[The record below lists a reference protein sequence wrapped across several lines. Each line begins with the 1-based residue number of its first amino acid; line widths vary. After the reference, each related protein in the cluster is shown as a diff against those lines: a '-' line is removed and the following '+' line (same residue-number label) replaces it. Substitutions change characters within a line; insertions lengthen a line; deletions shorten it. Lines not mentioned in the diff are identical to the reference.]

1 MGLFSFIK
9 EAGEK
14 LFGGKD
20 AEAATLNNPAATEEL
35 NAKAAK
41 AIETYI
47 ASQNLGASNVQ
58 VAFDGAQG
66 KVTVKGTAPTQSAKE
81 KITLCCGNV
90 ANVTSVDNQ
99 MDVTNPEPEA
109 QYHDVVRG
117 DTLSAI
123 AKKFYG
129 DANKYPVIFEANKP
143 MLSHPDKIYPG
154 QKLRIPPLAQCWGAS
169 ASQEKSGPL
178 QPEGPAFSWSSAVHP
193 WRQGSPCLRQPPF
206 LPRCAWLSGSPSKPS
221 RML

>member
-14 LFGGKD
+14 LFGGKE
-20 AEAATLNNPAATEEL
+20 ARAATAAAPSPDEL

-47 ASQNLGASNVQ
+47 GTQNLGATNVQ
-58 VAFDGAQG
+58 VAFDGSQG
-66 KVTVKGTAPTQSAKE
+66 KVTVKGDAPTQAAKE

-90 ANVTSVDNQ
+90 ASVTSVENL
-99 MDVTNPEPEA
+99 MNVTNPEPEA

-129 DANKYPVIFEANKP
+129 DANKYPQIFEANKP
-143 MLSHPDKIYPG
+143 MLTHPDKIYPG
-154 QKLRIPPLAQCWGAS
+154 QKLRIPPL
-169 ASQEKSGPL
+169 
-178 QPEGPAFSWSSAVHP
+178 
-193 WRQGSPCLRQPPF
+193 
-206 LPRCAWLSGSPSKPS
+206 
-221 RML
+221 